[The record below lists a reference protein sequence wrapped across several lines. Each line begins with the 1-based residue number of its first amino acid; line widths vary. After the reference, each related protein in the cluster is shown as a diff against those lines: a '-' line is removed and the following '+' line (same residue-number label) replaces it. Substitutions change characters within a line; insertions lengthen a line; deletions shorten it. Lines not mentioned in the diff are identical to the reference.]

1 MFIDAG
7 LSFFIIYILSLLF
20 FLIGILKIPKYR
32 EIKLNKIEGVSVI
45 VCVRNGQ
52 DSLTFILEDLKNQ
65 NFKYDLEFI
74 IVDDESNDNT
84 EKIIKKYV
92 NKDSRFKYLS
102 TYNIQS
108 KLRYKKRAI
117 DFGIKHSSYDWMLFT
132 DVDCRVKPNWVNGM
146 ISNINTSNYI
156 IGFSEV
162 KENNTLISKFQN
174 IDFRMLMIS
183 ACSSS
188 FMNYP
193 LACSGQNQLYNK
205 SVYKSVNGFENIS
218 NLLQGD
224 DSIFMQICKAS
235 HSTKISFSIDS
246 DSYATAKTHNSWID
260 FIKQRIRWAG
270 DANIMWKFNK
280 LFFIVILSTFIANLF
295 ILSLFFLN
303 TYYLLI
309 KLLFVKFIFEYL
321 LYILG
326 SKKMSVYVN
335 HISFIFWFFIQIPY
349 IVFMGISSFFSSKIS
364 WRGRQI

>member
-1 MFIDAG
+1 MFIDVG
-7 LSFFIIYILSLLF
+7 LSFFILYILSLLF
-20 FLIGILKIPKYR
+20 FLIGILKISKYKK
-32 EIKLNKIEGVSVI
+32 IKHNKIEGVSVI

-52 DSLTFILEDLKNQ
+52 TSLPFILEDLKSQ
-65 NFKYDLEFI
+65 NFKSNLEFI

-92 NKDSRFKYLS
+92 NEDPRFKYLS

-108 KLRYKKRAI
+108 KLKHKKRAL
-117 DFGIKHSSYDWMLFT
+117 DFGIKHSKYDWMLFT
-132 DVDCRVKPNWVNGM
+132 DVDCRVKDNWVNGM
-146 ISNINTSNYI
+146 INNINFSNYI
-156 IGFSEV
+156 IGFSDV
-162 KENNTLISKFQN
+162 KEKSTFISRFQS

-205 SVYKSVNGFENIS
+205 SIYKAVNGFENIS
-218 NLLQGD
+218 HLLQGD
-224 DSIFMQICKAS
+224 DSIFMQICKANQMS
-235 HSTKISFSIDS
+235 KISFSIHS
-246 DSYATAKTHNSWID
+246 DSYVTAKTHSSWID

-280 LFFIVILSTFIANLF
+280 LFFIVILSTFIANVF

-303 TYYLLI
+303 AYYLLF
-309 KLLFVKFIFEYL
+309 KLLSVKFIFEYL
-321 LYILG
+321 LYRVG
-326 SKKMSVYVN
+326 SKKMNVYIN

-349 IVFMGISSFFSSKIS
+349 IVFTGIFSFFSNQLA
-364 WRGRQI
+364 WRGR